1 MAEIYNFFGDI
12 FDYLRENY
20 FSVEFGQYRNF
31 NLSLG
36 ALTLS
41 QFVFALML
49 GCMLAAAATLFCKR
63 YLGRVVRALLAGN
76 ATDEESARSLSDLGL
91 RATWLLRRTLSH
103 RDSSLRRY
111 IRIVGYADD
120 DTENAENEG
129 GRVSRN
135 GKKKVTYTDI
145 IDFESARFYIPPM
158 LAARAEVR
166 FDSRGTSVRSLLL
179 ALLLCLLFALVLLPV
194 LPPLLQALDD
204 MMTAIEGW

>member
-20 FSVEFGQYRNF
+20 FSVEFGQYRHF

-49 GCMLAAAATLFCKR
+49 GCMLAAGAILFCKR
-63 YLGRVVRALLAGN
+63 YLGRVVRALLSAKAN
-76 ATDEESARSLSDLGL
+76 DETTARTLSDLGL
-91 RATWLLRRTLSH
+91 RAGWLLRRTLSH

-111 IRIVGYADD
+111 IRVVGYEDD
-120 DTENAENEG
+120 DAENEQYEG

-135 GKKKVTYTDI
+135 GKKKILYTDLL
-145 IDFESARFYIPPM
+145 DFESARFYIPPM

-166 FDSRGTSVRSLLL
+166 FDSRGTSLRSFFL
-179 ALLLCLLFALVLLPV
+179 AVLLCLLFALVLLRV
-194 LPPLLQALDD
+194 LPPLLQSLDD